1 METAI
6 NEKVGAW
13 MLVKGNSRDLL
24 AERLGMTRPTLA
36 GRIKGETEWTWNEV
50 KIIAELTGASLDE
63 LV

>member
-1 METAI
+1 METTI

-13 MLVKGNSRDLL
+13 LLVKGNSRDLL